1 MKIKVIL
8 LDTIKGVG
16 KKDEIVEVKDGYA
29 NNFLFPSKKG
39 IPATQENLNKLKQK
53 GIKKEKDEQKEL
65 NKALEIKK
73 ILDGKTITLSV
84 KSGENGKVFGSIGSK
99 EIVSSVKK
107 EFNYTLD
114 KKNLPSDIRIK
125 ELGIHKLILKL
136 HKDVKAQLNINVVGA

>member
-99 EIVSSVKK
+99 EIVSSIKK

>member
-99 EIVSSVKK
+99 EIVGSVKK

>member
-8 LDTIKGVG
+8 LENIKGVG

-53 GIKKEKDEQKEL
+53 GEKKIKDEKKELDH
-65 NKALEIKK
+65 ALETKK
-73 ILDGKTITLSV
+73 MLDGKTITLSV

-99 EIVSSVKK
+99 EIIAEIKK
-107 EFNYTLD
+107 ELNYNVD
-114 KKNLPSDIRIK
+114 KKQMPSDIRIK
-125 ELGIHKLILKL
+125 DLGIHKLILKL
-136 HKDVKAQLNINVVGA
+136 HKDVKVDLKINVVGV